1 MLNMKK
7 CKRRSEDKRR
17 KEKKEEVREYMT
29 DDPNVASKQDW
40 GGDDLGQP
48 SLTEYL
54 SS

>member
-7 CKRRSEDKRR
+7 CKRRSEEKMR
-17 KEKKEEVREYMT
+17 KEKEEVREYMT